1 MNYRLTLQRYY
12 LFLEKVLDFGDK
24 ILGQKCRKCHN
35 NPNFTIFNS
44 FRGYLPKNC
53 EGVMPVSFLK
63 KRLK

>member
-12 LFLEKVLDFGDK
+12 LFLEEVLDFGDK
-24 ILGQKCRKCHN
+24 ILGQKWRKRHN